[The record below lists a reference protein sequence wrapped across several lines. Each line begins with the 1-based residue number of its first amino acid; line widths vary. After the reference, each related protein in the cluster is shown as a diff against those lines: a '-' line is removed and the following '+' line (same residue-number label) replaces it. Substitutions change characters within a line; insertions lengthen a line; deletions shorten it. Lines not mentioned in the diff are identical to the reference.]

1 MIKANQEIRLFVFI
15 VLVKARKE
23 IDMCIRKLI
32 AVLIALCV
40 AVSLIAGCTHLT
52 KESRNTKDNRPTI
65 VVGSD
70 IYPPYNYTDEHG
82 NPTGIDV
89 KIAKEAFGKLGYRA
103 VFRQIDWEKKDELV
117 ESGQID
123 CIWGCFSMEGRTQ
136 DYQWAGPYMVSHQV
150 VAVDAQSSIYHLS
163 DLKDKII
170 AVQSTTK
177 PEMIFL
183 KHEGNIPKAKNV
195 YSFENREYI
204 YTALGKGYVDAIAA
218 HETAV
223 KQYLKDFDADYRI
236 LKESILTTGLGVAFA
251 KTDQRGIAAALSKE
265 LDSMRRDGRTKKIL
279 EQYVTNADEFLEVDV
294 LEK

>member
-1 MIKANQEIRLFVFI
+1 MMKANQGIRLFVI
-15 VLVKARKE
+15 IILLKARKE
-23 IDMCIRKLI
+23 TDMCIKKWI
-32 AVLIALCV
+32 AVLSALCV
-40 AVSLIAGCTHLT
+40 AVSLIAGCAHLT
-52 KESRNTKDNRPTI
+52 KESRNKQDNRPTI
-65 VVGSD
+65 IVGSD
-70 IYPPYNYTDEHG
+70 IFPPYNYTDEHG
-82 NPTGIDV
+82 NPAGIDV
-89 KIAKEAFGKLGYRA
+89 KIAEEAFGQLGYRT
-103 VFRQIDWEKKDELV
+103 VFRKIDWEKKDELV
-117 ESGQID
+117 ESGKN
-123 CIWGCFSMEGRTQ
+123 
-136 DYQWAGPYMVSHQV
+136 
-150 VAVDAQSSIYHLS
+150 LS

-183 KHEGNIPKAKNV
+183 KQEGNIPRVKSV

-223 KQYLKDFDADYRI
+223 EQYLKDFNADYRI

-251 KTDQRGIAAALSKE
+251 KKDQRGIAAALSKE
-265 LDSMRRDGRTKKIL
+265 LDSMRKDGRTKKIL

>member
-1 MIKANQEIRLFVFI
+1 MKANQGIRLFVI
-15 VLVKARKE
+15 IILLKARKE
-23 IDMCIRKLI
+23 TDMCIKKWI
-32 AVLIALCV
+32 AVLSALCV
-40 AVSLIAGCTHLT
+40 AVSLIAGCAHLT
-52 KESRNTKDNRPTI
+52 KESRNKQDNRPTI
-65 VVGSD
+65 IVGSD
-70 IYPPYNYTDEHG
+70 IFPPYNYTDEHG
-82 NPTGIDV
+82 NPAGIDV
-89 KIAKEAFGKLGYRA
+89 KIAEEAFGQLGYRT
-103 VFRQIDWEKKDELV
+103 VFRKIDWEKKDELV
-117 ESGQID
+117 ESGKN
-123 CIWGCFSMEGRTQ
+123 
-136 DYQWAGPYMVSHQV
+136 
-150 VAVDAQSSIYHLS
+150 LS

-183 KHEGNIPKAKNV
+183 KQEGNIPRVKSV

-223 KQYLKDFDADYRI
+223 EQYLKDFNADYRI

-251 KTDQRGIAAALSKE
+251 KKDQRGIAAALSKE
-265 LDSMRRDGRTKKIL
+265 LDSMRKDGRTKKIL

>member
-1 MIKANQEIRLFVFI
+1 
-15 VLVKARKE
+15 
-23 IDMCIRKLI
+23 
-32 AVLIALCV
+32 
-40 AVSLIAGCTHLT
+40 
-52 KESRNTKDNRPTI
+52 
-65 VVGSD
+65 
-70 IYPPYNYTDEHG
+70 
-82 NPTGIDV
+82 
-89 KIAKEAFGKLGYRA
+89 
-103 VFRQIDWEKKDELV
+103 
-117 ESGQID
+117 
-123 CIWGCFSMEGRTQ
+123 
-136 DYQWAGPYMVSHQV
+136 MVSHQV
-150 VAVDAQSSIYHLS
+150 VAVDAKSSIYHLS

-183 KHEGNIPKAKNV
+183 KQEGNIPRVKSV

-223 KQYLKDFDADYRI
+223 DFNADYRI

-251 KTDQRGIAAALSKE
+251 KKDQRGIAAALSKE
-265 LDSMRRDGRTKKIL
+265 LDSMRKDGRTKKIL

>member
-1 MIKANQEIRLFVFI
+1 
-15 VLVKARKE
+15 
-23 IDMCIRKLI
+23 MCIKKWI
-32 AVLIALCV
+32 AVLSALCV
-40 AVSLIAGCTHLT
+40 AVSLIAGCAHLT
-52 KESRNTKDNRPTI
+52 KESRNKQDNRPTI
-65 VVGSD
+65 IVGSD
-70 IYPPYNYTDEHG
+70 IFPPYNYTDEHG
-82 NPTGIDV
+82 NPAGIDV
-89 KIAKEAFGKLGYRA
+89 KIAEEAFGQLGYRT

-117 ESGQID
+117 ESGKID
-123 CIWGCFSMEGRTQ
+123 CIWGCFSMEGRAQ

-150 VAVDAQSSIYHLS
+150 VAVDAKSSIYHLS

-183 KHEGNIPKAKNV
+183 KQEGNIPRVKNV

-223 KQYLKDFDADYRI
+223 EQYLKDFNADYRI

-251 KTDQRGIAAALSKE
+251 KTDQRGIVAALSKE
-265 LDSMRRDGRTKKIL
+265 LDSMRKDGRTKKIL